1 MYQYL
6 LDTDI
11 FLYDVI
17 GPIGFVALVI
27 FNFANIRKKKEFL
40 SYAAQFARDKI
51 ENSPLKNK
59 FLSSYTP
66 WTVVEIFI
74 LCIVQFAF
82 VTQINISFG
91 KMVGTGGN
99 YFGLMFFEP
108 FILIVFCLL
117 VGIHPLK
124 QLDILTPAFPL
135 ALIFTK
141 ISCFCA
147 GCCNGAEWE
156 YGLYNHAYNRVEFP
170 VQLLEA
176 ALALLIFIFLL
187 FYRKKA
193 KEGTLFPIYL
203 ILYSTTRFF
212 SEFTKDNLTV
222 FWILKIYHVLC
233 LIGIVVGI
241 VELLLVHFFRDKIDD
256 FFDKHKFIPKQERE
270 KLRKEQAKNKKVQA
284 KNKKMLAQK
293 SAGTKNKNKKK
304 K

>member
-1 MYQYL
+1 MYPYL

-27 FNFANIRKKKEFL
+27 FNYANIRKKKEFL
-40 SYAAQFARDKI
+40 SYPAQFLRDTI
-51 ENSPLKNK
+51 ENSRLKNK
-59 FLSSYTP
+59 FLSSYIP
-66 WTVVEIFI
+66 WAVIEIFI
-74 LCIVQFAF
+74 ISIVQFAF

-91 KMVGTGGN
+91 KFVGTGGN
-99 YFGLMFFEP
+99 YFGLLFFEP
-108 FILIVFCLL
+108 LILIAFCLL
-117 VGIHPLK
+117 VGINPLK

-156 YGLYNHAYNRVEFP
+156 YGLYNHTYNRVEFP

-176 ALALLIFIFLL
+176 GLALLIFIFLL

-193 KEGTLFPIYL
+193 KAGTMFPTYL
-203 ILYSTTRFF
+203 ILYSATRFF

-222 FWILKIYHVLC
+222 FWILKIYHILC

-241 VELLLVHFFRDKIDD
+241 AELIFVHFFRDRINN
-256 FFDKHKFIPKQERE
+256 FFDEHKFIPKEKRE
-270 KLRKEQAKNKKVQA
+270 KQKKEPAKNKKVQA
-284 KNKKMLAQK
+284 KSKKIQAQK